1 MGRRRFRLA
10 DMMPN
15 SWFYKLRDMRRARGH
30 GHLPGSGG
38 AATAMLPSSSPPPP
52 PPRRSATKSASPRRG
67 SVAAL
72 PHRTS
77 YYYPTGDRV
86 LIPPPP
92 LMASPAA
99 TEDDRDRE
107 LLPEPESPPTTYCS
121 STRRHRVGVGP
132 VRAGRGLEAVAEA
145 RVRDAPRRRRDMY
158 VAGCDGSEDE
168 EGLEDSIG
176 DVRSRP
182 EENAPSE
189 YSPGGGGGGAGKVIA
204 SETDIV
210 IDLRGECAAER
221 VLRPIVTRPARREA
235 VRYEQLMKDAAHAD
249 AGGGET
255 TPRVSSAAAS
265 EHGGRGRRPSVS
277 AGRRLRTRVNSPRLA
292 SARSRKSSSRPP
304 PTTPAASPRK
314 MSTLSAPP
322 PPLAESFAVVKASA
336 DPRRD
341 FRESMEEM
349 IAEKGIRGAA
359 DLEDLLACYLAL
371 NAAEHH
377 DLIVE
382 VFEQIWASLAGA
394 ANHP

>member
-30 GHLPGSGG
+30 GHPPASAGRAG
-38 AATAMLPSSSPPPP
+38 TAMLPSSSPPPP
-52 PPRRSATKSASPRRG
+52 PRVKTKAASPRRG
-67 SVAAL
+67 SVAMAL

-86 LIPPPP
+86 LPAPPPP
-92 LMASPAA
+92 RDA
-99 TEDDRDRE
+99 TEEDRDRA
-107 LLPEPESPPTTYCS
+107 LLPQPESPPTTYCS
-121 STRRHRVGVGP
+121 SRRRHRVGP
-132 VRAGRGLEAVAEA
+132 VRVGRNLEVVAEA
-145 RVRDAPRRRRDMY
+145 RERDAPRRRRDMY
-158 VAGCDGSEDE
+158 VGRDGSDEDDD
-168 EGLEDSIG
+168 EGVR
-176 DVRSRP
+176 DVRCSRP
-182 EENAPSE
+182 AVTAPSE
-189 YSPGGGGGGAGKVIA
+189 DILVGGKVIA

-210 IDLRGECAAER
+210 IDLRAECTAER
-221 VLRPIVTRPARREA
+221 VLRPIVTRPTRREL
-235 VRYEQLMKDAAHAD
+235 VRYELKDATHVD
-249 AGGGET
+249 GGET
-255 TPRVSSAAAS
+255 TPRASSAAS
-265 EHGGRGRRPSVS
+265 EHGGHTRRPSVS

-292 SARSRKSSSRPP
+292 SARSRKSRPP
-304 PTTPAASPRK
+304 PTTTPAASPRK
-314 MSTLSAPP
+314 TTPP

-349 IAEKGIRGAA
+349 IAEKGIRDAA

-394 ANHP
+394 GSHP

>member
-30 GHLPGSGG
+30 GHPPAGVGG
-38 AATAMLPSSSPPPP
+38 AATAMLPSSSSP
-52 PPRRSATKSASPRRG
+52 PPRRSTTKAASPRRG
-67 SVAAL
+67 SVAL

-77 YYYPTGDRV
+77 YYFPTGDRV
-86 LIPPPP
+86 LPTPPPR
-92 LMASPAA
+92 AA
-99 TEDDRDRE
+99 TEEEEDRDRE
-107 LLPEPESPPTTYCS
+107 LLFPQPESPPTYCS
-121 STRRHRVGVGP
+121 SRRRHRVGP
-132 VRAGRGLEAVAEA
+132 VRVRRSLEALAE
-145 RVRDAPRRRRDMY
+145 VRDAPGRRRRDMY
-158 VAGCDGSEDE
+158 VGRDGSDE
-168 EGLEDSIG
+168 EDDDDDDVGD

-182 EENAPSE
+182 AVTAPSE
-189 YSPGGGGGGAGKVIA
+189 DGSLGSGGGGGKVIA
-204 SETDIV
+204 SETDII
-210 IDLRGECAAER
+210 IDLRAECTAAER
-221 VLRPIVTRPARREA
+221 VLRPIVTRPARRELA
-235 VRYEQLMKDAAHAD
+235 VRYELKDTN
-249 AGGGET
+249 GGET
-255 TPRVSSAAAS
+255 TPRASSAAS
-265 EHGGRGRRPSVS
+265 EHGGGHPRRPSVS

-292 SARSRKSSSRPP
+292 SSRSRKSQSRP

-314 MSTLSAPP
+314 TTPTLAP

-382 VFEQIWASLAGA
+382 VFEQIWARLAA
-394 ANHP
+394 ANP

>member
-30 GHLPGSGG
+30 GHPPAGVAA
-38 AATAMLPSSSPPPP
+38 AATAMLPASSSPPPP
-52 PPRRSATKSASPRRG
+52 RRSMAKAASPRRG
-67 SVAAL
+67 TVAL

-77 YYYPTGDRV
+77 YYYPTDDRV
-86 LIPPPP
+86 LPAPPPR
-92 LMASPAA
+92 AA
-99 TEDDRDRE
+99 TVEDRDRE
-107 LLPEPESPPTTYCS
+107 LLFPQPESPPTYFS
-121 STRRHRVGVGP
+121 SRRRHMVGP
-132 VRAGRGLEAVAEA
+132 VRVGRGLEAVAEA
-145 RVRDAPRRRRDMY
+145 RDAPRLRRRDLY
-158 VAGCDGSEDE
+158 VGRDGSDE
-168 EGLEDSIG
+168 EDDDDVGD

-182 EENAPSE
+182 AVTAPSE
-189 YSPGGGGGGAGKVIA
+189 DDSLGGGGKVIA

-210 IDLRGECAAER
+210 IDLRAECTAAER
-221 VLRPIVTRPARREA
+221 VLRPIVTRTAARREVV
-235 VRYEQLMKDAAHAD
+235 VRYEVKDAGHVD
-249 AGGGET
+249 GGGET
-255 TPRVSSAAAS
+255 TPRASSAAS
-265 EHGGRGRRPSVS
+265 EHGGRGGGGHPRRPSVS

-292 SARSRKSSSRPP
+292 SSRSRKSRPP

-314 MSTLSAPP
+314 TTLAPP

-382 VFEQIWASLAGA
+382 VFEQIWARLAGA
-394 ANHP
+394 AANP

>member
-30 GHLPGSGG
+30 SHPPGAGGG
-38 AATAMLPSSSPPPP
+38 AATAMLPSSSPPP
-52 PPRRSATKSASPRRG
+52 RRSATKAVSSPRRG

-86 LIPPPP
+86 LPAPPPR
-92 LMASPAA
+92 AAPAD
-99 TEDDRDRE
+99 TEEDRDRA
-107 LLPEPESPPTTYCS
+107 LLPQPESPPTTYCS
-121 STRRHRVGVGP
+121 SRRRHRVGP
-132 VRAGRGLEAVAEA
+132 VRVGRNLEAVAEA
-145 RVRDAPRRRRDMY
+145 RERDAPRRRRDMY
-158 VAGCDGSEDE
+158 VGRDGSDE
-168 EGLEDSIG
+168 EDDEEEGVFR

-182 EENAPSE
+182 AVTAPSE
-189 YSPGGGGGGAGKVIA
+189 DILGGGGGGGKVIA

-210 IDLRGECAAER
+210 IDLRAECTFER
-221 VLRPIVTRPARREA
+221 VLLRPIVTRPARREL
-235 VRYEQLMKDAAHAD
+235 VRYKLKDAGHVD
-249 AGGGET
+249 GGGET
-255 TPRVSSAAAS
+255 TPRASSASAS
-265 EHGGRGRRPSVS
+265 EHGGGRGGGLRSSVS

-292 SARSRKSSSRPP
+292 SSARSRKSSRPP
-304 PTTPAASPRK
+304 P
-314 MSTLSAPP
+314 PP

-349 IAEKGIRGAA
+349 IAEKGIRDAA

-394 ANHP
+394 GSHP